1 MTEFM
6 GDSIGLASAWIL
18 TGLLILYTVETIWFA
33 VRGFRARLEDRW
45 SAVAASFCMLGLV
58 GVFAWNGLTVFPN
71 PFGPFLAAIGLVA
84 LVNAY
89 TFTLGR
95 YKEKIGRFTEQF
107 GARME
112 PLLLELVPEERLAAF
127 RRMAHF
133 ETDPEARRKTPH
145 LLMGLFLAFYLFLG
159 YFLLKGLAEILPSST
174 ATGNIQAVVADG
186 VLPAGHVFSMV
197 MLLGLLLILAPME
210 MARLRFPE
218 LSYPFKSVILSSLRK
233 KEAGSFGAHYY
244 ITIALSLAALTLTM
258 EPTQWRTRVPL
269 VLAMIAVTVF
279 ADAASA
285 LVGKRWGKR
294 KWFHNVD
301 KSYLGS
307 IAGFLV
313 AVGVALPFV
322 SFPVALACGAMFVF
336 IDFIGPVPLAV
347 SDNILNPLG
356 LGLLLYWF

>member
-1 MTEFM
+1 MTDFA
-6 GDSIGLASAWIL
+6 GDTIGLASAWIL
-18 TGLLILYTVETIWFA
+18 TCLLVLYTLETIWFT

-45 SAVAASFCMLGLV
+45 SAFSASLCMVGLV
-58 GVFAWNGLTVFPN
+58 ALFAWNGLTVFPN
-71 PFGPFLAAIGLVA
+71 PFGPFLAVVGILA

-95 YKEKIGRFTEQF
+95 YKEKITRFTEQF

-127 RRMAHF
+127 RRMAQF
-133 ETDPEARRKTPH
+133 EADPEARRKTPH

-159 YFLLKGLAEILPSST
+159 YFLLKGLAAILPAGI
-174 ATGNIQAVVADG
+174 ATSNMQAVVAEG

-210 MARLRFPE
+210 MVRLRFPE

-244 ITIALSLAALTLTM
+244 IAIALGLAALTLTLD
-258 EPTQWRTRVPL
+258 PLQWRTRVPL

-285 LVGKRWGKR
+285 LVGKRWGQR
-294 KWFHNVD
+294 KWFHNAD

-307 IAGFLV
+307 VAGFVV
-313 AVGVALPFV
+313 AVAVALPFV
-322 SFPVALACGAMFVF
+322 SLPVALACGVMFVF
-336 IDFIGPVPLAV
+336 IDFIGPVPIPV

-356 LGLLLYWF
+356 LGLLLYWL